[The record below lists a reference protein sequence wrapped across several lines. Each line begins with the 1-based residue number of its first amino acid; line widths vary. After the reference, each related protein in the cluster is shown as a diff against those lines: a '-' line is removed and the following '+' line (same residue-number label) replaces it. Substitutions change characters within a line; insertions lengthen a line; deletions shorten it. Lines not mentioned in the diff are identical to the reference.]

1 MNRINRFLAVFL
13 AAILIMYLVPI
24 TQAKAE
30 HRLFAMVSGTS
41 SLNVRSGPG
50 TGYSWLGRVKGGGWV
65 EVLENYGDWYLVN
78 VLAQSL
84 TGYVSSRYLKT
95 AGGSGAGGTAIVN
108 NPVPGQFLNLRQYP
122 SLTAPVLGIY
132 YNGAVASVLSESGGW
147 YYVQI
152 EGKLGYFRG
161 EYLLFAGGSGSSKA
175 GSVYSANGGSVNLRS
190 GPGYGFSVLGQY
202 RPGTSVSVH
211 LQGDPFWY
219 ITVGSRSGFMDKKF
233 LRLGSGGGDGGG
245 GAAGTGIVTH
255 TGRRLNLREQPST
268 SARVIGQ
275 YAGGTEL
282 IIDSQGVDWCR
293 VTVPSTGAK
302 GYMMSRYLTL
312 YGVPGVSTRRV
323 VHPDATFV
331 NLRTQ
336 PSQASGAVIVR
347 VPHGSIVNVVAPDGA
362 WTKVRYNT
370 YTGFMMSYFLK

>member
-13 AAILIMYLVPI
+13 AAILIMSLVPI

-147 YYVQI
+147 YDVQL
-152 EGKLGYFRG
+152 EG
-161 EYLLFAGGSGSSKA
+161 
-175 GSVYSANGGSVNLRS
+175 
-190 GPGYGFSVLGQY
+190 
-202 RPGTSVSVH
+202 
-211 LQGDPFWY
+211 
-219 ITVGSRSGFMDKKF
+219 
-233 LRLGSGGGDGGG
+233 
-245 GAAGTGIVTH
+245 
-255 TGRRLNLREQPST
+255 
-268 SARVIGQ
+268 
-275 YAGGTEL
+275 
-282 IIDSQGVDWCR
+282 
-293 VTVPSTGAK
+293 
-302 GYMMSRYLTL
+302 
-312 YGVPGVSTRRV
+312 
-323 VHPDATFV
+323 
-331 NLRTQ
+331 
-336 PSQASGAVIVR
+336 
-347 VPHGSIVNVVAPDGA
+347 
-362 WTKVRYNT
+362 
-370 YTGFMMSYFLK
+370 